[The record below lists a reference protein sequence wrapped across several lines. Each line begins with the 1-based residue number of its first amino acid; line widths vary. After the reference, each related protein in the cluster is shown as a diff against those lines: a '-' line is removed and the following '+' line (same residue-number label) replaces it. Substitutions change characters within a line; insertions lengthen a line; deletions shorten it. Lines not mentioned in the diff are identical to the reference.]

1 MKQAGIV
8 YLVSAGPG
16 NPDLLTVRGKE
27 LLQQAEVVVYDR
39 LAGEEILSLAP
50 GNALLI
56 DVGKTSGNHPV
67 PQEKINRILVE
78 QAQAGKKVVRL
89 KGGDSF
95 VFGRGGEELERLHQA
110 GIPFEVVPGV
120 TSAIAAPAFA
130 GIPVTHRDYCA
141 SLHIITGH
149 RRQNGALE
157 LDYGALVRLKG
168 TLVFLMAVATVG
180 EIAAGLCRAG
190 MEKTTPCALIENGTR
205 PEQRKLLSTLET
217 VAEDVLREKI
227 QSPAVFVVGGVC
239 GLSDDFDWFSRLPL
253 KGLRFLVTSPRA
265 TASRMAEGL
274 RRLGARVLCAPA
286 VKTVPIPFAAPDLS
300 PYTAV
305 IFTSAFGVSSFFAAL
320 FSQGTDARCFA
331 GKRIFCVGK
340 ETANALLSYGL
351 RADYVPDRYSGEALA
366 GELLEKQVISNK
378 DSLLWLRAEAASPA
392 LREILRGAGIPLAE
406 LAVYRT
412 EEQPGAMPLD
422 FDYAVFTS
430 ASCVERFCA
439 KAGPAYCCG
448 RVKALCIGEQTA
460 RAARNAGM
468 EPFVSPVSSIPGM
481 LEWIQVLCAG
491 TKKEKERC
499 DRS

>member
-1 MKQAGIV
+1 MKQTGIV

-50 GNALLI
+50 ETALYI
-56 DVGKTSGNHPV
+56 DVGKTSGRHLV
-67 PQEKINRILVE
+67 PQEEINRILVQ
-78 QAQAGKKVVRL
+78 QAQSGKTVVRL

-95 VFGRGGEELERLHQA
+95 VFGRGGEELEQLCQA

-157 LDYGALVRLKG
+157 LDYDALARLKG
-168 TLVFLMAVATVG
+168 TLIFLMAVATVG
-180 EIAAGLCRAG
+180 EIAAGLCGAG
-190 MEKTTPCALIENGTR
+190 MEKDTPCALIENGTR
-205 PEQRKLLSTLET
+205 PEQRKLLSTLKA
-217 VAEDVLREKI
+217 VAEDALREKI
-227 QSPAVFVVGGVC
+227 QSPAVFVVGDVC
-239 GLSDDFDWFSRLPL
+239 GLSDAFDWFSRLPL

-265 TASRMAEGL
+265 NAGRMAEGL
-274 RRLGARVLCAPA
+274 RRMGARVLCAPA
-286 VKTVPIPFAAPDLS
+286 IQTVPLPFIMPDLS
-300 PYTAV
+300 NYTAI
-305 IFTSAFGVSSFFAAL
+305 IFTSVSGVSSFFTAL
-320 FSQGTDARCFA
+320 FSQGKDARCLA

-340 ETANALLSYGL
+340 ETANSLLSYGL
-351 RADYVPDRYSGEALA
+351 RADYIPARYSGEDLA
-366 GELLEKQVISNK
+366 GESLENHLISSK

-392 LREILRGAGIPLAE
+392 LAEIIRSAGIPLAE

-430 ASCVERFCA
+430 ASCVERFCGKVGQKYEYA
-439 KAGPAYCCG
+439 

-460 RAARNAGM
+460 RAAQKAGM
-468 EPFVSPVSSIPGM
+468 QPFVSPVAAIPGM
-481 LEWIQVLCAG
+481 LEWIENLCG
-491 TKKEKERC
+491 NQI
-499 DRS
+499 